1 MKKFIIFLLLSL
13 SCVCRAGAEDV
24 LQILPQR
31 IYAGSTSADGRSFTI
46 QMNNDNVF
54 AAFQFD
60 LYLPDGMVLDD
71 DPFELSMDRF
81 PYTIGR
87 GGVIKFSHDVVYA
100 KRSDGA
106 YRVVVSANDLESK
119 VLGNSGSLLTVY
131 YVTDNNMKQGIM
143 PVMIRNV
150 VLAINGTTDVKPQ
163 PASSFFYSGD
173 IDFSTIETLNLSEL
187 TNTMLHDVVEE
198 INGMIGENTNLTEI
212 DVTGLDGADAE
223 FVPGNKNCMVYV
235 KDGTPLAE
243 SFSSAENVVKVAE
256 SGSRCENLVLHDG
269 YALDISRPF
278 TAGHATYQRTLPG
291 KGWYSLCLPY
301 KADIPENV
309 TTETFQALEKGGSS
323 VVFTNNEQ
331 DANIPCIFYAD
342 NDLVTFSADEVNV
355 NITPLSPADNVF
367 TGTYRQIPSGE
378 ITGCYALY
386 SNGNGFGRAGAEAY
400 VEPFRA
406 YLNVNGYGNA
416 ILLVH
421 DDTSSISGIAG
432 DTVKVCINGN
442 VLTLN
447 TCGGMNNINIR
458 RIDGSVVENIAFD
471 AGNIKSVS
479 LRSGIYI
486 INNTKILVK

>member
-60 LYLPDGMVLDD
+60 LYLPDGMELDD

-87 GGVIKFSHDVVYA
+87 GGVIKFSHDFVYA

-119 VLGNSGSLLTVY
+119 VSGNSGDLLTVY
-131 YVTDNNMKQGIM
+131 YVTDNNMKQGVM
-143 PVMIRNV
+143 PVMIKNV

-163 PASSFFYSGD
+163 PASSFFYSGN

-198 INGMIGENTNLTEI
+198 INGMIGENMNLTEI

-243 SFSSAENVVKVAE
+243 SFSSTENVVKVAE
-256 SGSRCENLVLHDG
+256 SGNRCENLILHDG
-269 YALDISRPF
+269 YALNISRPF

-309 TTETFQALEKGGSS
+309 ITETFEALEKGGSS

-331 DANIPCIFYAD
+331 DANIPCIFYTD

-355 NITPLSPADNVF
+355 NKTLLVPSDNIF
-367 TGTYRQIPSGE
+367 TGTYKPIPSGE
-378 ITGCYALY
+378 VTGCYALH
-386 SNGNGFGRAGAEAY
+386 SNGIGFGRTGETAC
-400 VEPFRA
+400 VEPFHA
-406 YLNVNGYGNA
+406 YLDVKNYGNV
-416 ILLVH
+416 ISLVH
-421 DDTSSISGIAG
+421 GNTTSIENIVGNE
-432 DTVKVCINGN
+432 VKVIINGK
-442 VLTLN
+442 VFTLN
-447 TCGGMNNINIR
+447 SCEDKINIR
-458 RIDGSVVENIAFD
+458 RIDGSVVENIAHTAD
-471 AGNIKSVS
+471 SVKSFC
-479 LRSGIYI
+479 LKSGIYI
-486 INNTKILVK
+486 INNTKIIVK